1 MLKKPKIRIGT
12 RSVCYNNCMDDK
24 FYEDSFTQTPS
35 ASPAELQAQ
44 KRSMIGIAISVSVIL
59 VLTIVFFVF
68 LLAPGLSTAETVARI
83 RDVFIIVMAFE
94 SLLIGGVLVILIIQI
109 ARLTN
114 LLQNEI
120 KPILDSTNQ
129 TVSTLR
135 GTTQFLS
142 DNLSEPV
149 IKLNEYIAALQ
160 KMVELLGLGKRKR

>member
-1 MLKKPKIRIGT
+1 M
-12 RSVCYNNCMDDK
+12 NDK
-24 FYEDSFTQTPS
+24 FYEDSFSPTQSTP
-35 ASPAELQAQ
+35 PAELQAP
-44 KRSMIGIAISVSVIL
+44 KRSMIGIVIGVILIL
-59 VLTIVFFVF
+59 VLTIAFFVF
-68 LLAPGLSTAETVARI
+68 LLTPNLSTAETVARI

-142 DNLSEPV
+142 DNLSEPI

-160 KMVELLGLGKRKR
+160 KLVELLGLGKRKI

>member
-1 MLKKPKIRIGT
+1 
-12 RSVCYNNCMDDK
+12 
-24 FYEDSFTQTPS
+24 
-35 ASPAELQAQ
+35 
-44 KRSMIGIAISVSVIL
+44 MIGIVIAVVL
-59 VLTIVFFVF
+59 VLVVTIAFFVF
-68 LLAPGLSTAETVARI
+68 LLTPNFSTAETVARI

-160 KMVELLGLGKRKR
+160 RLVELLGIVKRKP

>member
-1 MLKKPKIRIGT
+1 MSAYQYDDPYIPVKSDPQTELRSQRRALIGL
-12 RSVCYNNCMDDK
+12 V
-24 FYEDSFTQTPS
+24 
-35 ASPAELQAQ
+35 A
-44 KRSMIGIAISVSVIL
+44 VVIL
-59 VLTIVFFVF
+59 IIFLTIAFLVF
-68 LLAPGLSTAETVARI
+68 LINPSFSSAETVARI
-83 RDVFIIVMAFE
+83 RDVFIIIMAFE
-94 SLLIGGVLVILIIQI
+94 SVMIGGVLVILIIQI

-160 KMVELLGLGKRKR
+160 KLVELVGIGKRKP

>member
-1 MLKKPKIRIGT
+1 
-12 RSVCYNNCMDDK
+12 MDK
-24 FYEDSFTQTPS
+24 NIYEDSFTAEPT
-35 ASPAELQAQ
+35 ATKAELQAQ
-44 KRSMIGIAISVSVIL
+44 KRTMIAMVIGVVVL
-59 VLTIVFFVF
+59 LLLTIAFFVY
-68 LLAPGLSTAETVARI
+68 LISPGFSTAETVARI

-94 SLLIGGVLVILIIQI
+94 SLLIGGVMVLLIIQI

-135 GTTQFLS
+135 GITQFVS

-160 KMVELLGLGKRKR
+160 KLVELLGLGKRKI

>member
-1 MLKKPKIRIGT
+1 MA
-12 RSVCYNNCMDDK
+12 
-24 FYEDSFTQTPS
+24 S
-35 ASPAELQAQ
+35 ASPAELRAQ
-44 KRSMIGIAISVSVIL
+44 RRTMIGIVIAVVL
-59 VLTIVFFVF
+59 VLVVTIAFFVF
-68 LLAPGLSTAETVARI
+68 LLTPNFSTAETVARI

-160 KMVELLGLGKRKR
+160 RLVELLGIVKRKP

>member
-1 MLKKPKIRIGT
+1 MTEKP
-12 RSVCYNNCMDDK
+12 
-24 FYEDSFTQTPS
+24 YEDPYAPTETT
-35 ASPAELQAQ
+35 SPEELRAQ
-44 KRSMIGIAISVSVIL
+44 RRTMIGLGIGLFVVIA
-59 VLTIVFFVF
+59 LTIAFFVY
-68 LLAPGLSTAETVARI
+68 LLTPGFSTAEVVARI
-83 RDVFIIVMAFE
+83 RDVFIIVMALE
-94 SLLIGGVLVILIIQI
+94 SLLIGAVLVILIIQV

-160 KMVELLGLGKRKR
+160 KLIELLGISKRKI